1 MINNDPQL
9 SSCFSTFDEHQKK
22 KNFCLL

>member
-1 MINNDPQL
+1 MACN
-9 SSCFSTFDEHQKK
+9 KK